1 MLTLGPL
8 GFVNPWLLFALAGL
22 PVLWWLL
29 RVTPPAPKRLS
40 FPAIR
45 LLFGL
50 QPPEETPART
60 PWWLIALRML
70 LAALVIVG
78 LARPILNPNAQLAG
92 SGPVVVVV
100 DNGWAAAANW
110 AARERLLGD
119 LLDQAER
126 DRRSVI
132 LAATAPDGR
141 ESAETRLSALPAAE
155 ARRLA
160 LSLQPRPWPV
170 DRPATAERLRALDLD
185 EAATV
190 VWLSDGLEDALEGG
204 AAPEAAE
211 FAQTLLDLGRVE
223 IYREGPGDLP
233 RLLLPPEIDTAALI
247 LRARRTQAETPDS
260 LTVRASDDR
269 GRVIAQQLLEFEPG
283 AAETAQALTLP
294 IELRN
299 RITRLD
305 IEGEAGAGAV
315 LFLDERWRRRPV
327 GLVSAGPLDA
337 AQPLLSELYFL
348 ERALAP
354 FTEISRGD
362 VRQLMDRGV
371 AVIAMPDLGPLPP
384 EQATALE
391 AWVQE
396 GGLLLRFAGPRLAE
410 GDDGL
415 LPVELRRGGRVMGG
429 ALTWSDPA
437 ELAPFSPDSPFAGL
451 MLPQDVA
458 VSRQVLAEPALD
470 LPQKTWAQLTDGT
483 PLVTAEPRGEGWV
496 TLVHTTA
503 NTEWSDLPLS
513 GLFVEMLRRIVA
525 ISQGVS
531 GASEASLP
539 PLSTLDGFGRLG
551 TPPATALA
559 LTAQAIEAGEIGPRH
574 PPGIYGTEAGRRAH
588 NLVAADPLLTP
599 IGALPGAV
607 EARVYS
613 GGDERDLLPWLLTA
627 ALVVALLDALIALA
641 LRGHLSLRPGSLRQA
656 ARGGGGAAVVLLL
669 AGLLLLPSAADAQ
682 SQTTGSDDD
691 LRRIMAATLDTRLAY
706 VVTGV
711 PQVDDLSR
719 AGLSGLSRLLL
730 RRTAVEPADPMAV
743 ELGRDELAF
752 FPLLYWPI
760 TPEQTA
766 LDSAARQALNDYLV
780 NGGTLLIDLREPA
793 VGNRLFGASSR
804 NGQALQ
810 RLTDGIQVPPLVPVP
825 PEHVLT
831 KAFYLLQDF
840 PGRYDGGTLWVEN
853 PDEADNDG
861 VASVVIGS
869 NDWAGAWAI
878 DDLGRP
884 MAAAVPGGERQ
895 REMAY
900 RFGVNLV
907 MYALTGNYKA
917 DQVHVPYILER
928 LGQ

>member
-22 PVLWWLL
+22 PILWWLL

-78 LARPILNPNAQLAG
+78 LARPILNPSAQLAG
-92 SGPVVVVV
+92 SGPVVIVV

-110 AARERLLGD
+110 AARERLLGE

-126 DRRSVI
+126 DRRAVV
-132 LAATAPDGR
+132 LATTAPDGR
-141 ESAETRLSALPAAE
+141 EAAETRLSALPPAE
-155 ARRLA
+155 ARRIA
-160 LSLQPRPWPV
+160 QSIQPRPWAV
-170 DRPATAERLRALDLD
+170 DRPLAAERLRALALE

-190 VWLSDGLEDALEGG
+190 VWLSDGLESGSEPD
-204 AAPEAAE
+204 AAE
-211 FAQTLLDLGRVE
+211 FAQALADLGSVQ
-223 IYREGPGDLP
+223 IYRDVPGDLP
-233 RLLLPPEIDTAALI
+233 RLLLPPEIDTASLI
-247 LRARRTQAETPDS
+247 LRAGRVATDTPDS

-269 GRVIAQQLLEFEPG
+269 GRLVTQQTLDFEPE
-283 AAETAQALTLP
+283 AAETSQALTLP

-327 GLVSAGPLDA
+327 GLVSTGPLES
-337 AQPLLSELYFL
+337 AQPLLSELYYL

-362 VRQLMDRGV
+362 IGQLMNRGV
-371 AVIAMPDLGPLPP
+371 AVIALPDLGPLPP

-391 AWVQE
+391 RWVE
-396 GGLLLRFAGPRLAE
+396 AGGLLLRFAGPRLAE
-410 GDDGL
+410 SDDGL
-415 LPVELRRGGRVMGG
+415 LPVELRRGGRIMGG

-437 ELAPFSPDSPFAGL
+437 ELAPFAHDSPFAGL
-451 MLPQDVA
+451 LLPEDVA

-470 LPQKTWAQLTDGT
+470 LPEKTWAQLTDGT
-483 PLVTAEPRGEGWV
+483 PLVTAEPRGQGWLA
-496 TLVHTTA
+496 LVHTTA

-525 ISQGVS
+525 VSQGVS
-531 GASEASLP
+531 GASEAALP

-551 TPPATALA
+551 NPPATALA
-559 LTAQAIEAGEIGPRH
+559 LTAEAVEAGDIGPRH
-574 PPGIYGTEAGRRAH
+574 PPGIYGTDAGRRAH
-588 NLVAADPLLTP
+588 NLVVGVPVLTP
-599 IGALPGAV
+599 IGSLPGSL
-607 EARVYS
+607 EARIYAGS
-613 GGDERDLLPWLLTA
+613 EEQDLLPWLLTA

-641 LRGHLSLRPGSLRQA
+641 LRGHLSLRPGELRQA
-656 ARGGGGAAVVLLL
+656 PENSGISKGAGTAAVLVLSAVLL
-669 AGLLLLPSAADAQ
+669 GSPAAQAQ
-682 SQTTGSDDD
+682 SGDDDD
-691 LRRIMAATLDTRLAY
+691 LRRTLAATLETRLAY

-711 PQVDDLSR
+711 PQVDDISR
-719 AGLSGLSRLLL
+719 SGLSGLSRLLL

-760 TPEQTA
+760 TPEQTN
-766 LDSAARQALNDYLV
+766 LDSAARRALNEYLS
-780 NGGTLLIDLREPA
+780 NGGTLLIDLREPTA
-793 VGNRLFGASSR
+793 GTRLFGETSR
-804 NGQALQ
+804 NSQALQ
-810 RLTDGIQVPPLVPVP
+810 RLTEGIQVPQLVPVP

-840 PGRYDGGTLWVEN
+840 PGRYEGGTLWVEN

-861 VASVVIGS
+861 VASVVVGS

-884 MAAAVPGGERQ
+884 RAAVVPGGERQ